1 MYSDV
6 TYKYSYVSV
15 VVTVVLSCIQSE
27 SGGQVET
34 AQADQQLPRAEEEGD
49 LLGMLLRALV
59 LKLDRDS
66 GLMKAQ
72 PQEIGSRKGVQ
83 DVTEHYFEEV
93 ND

>member
-1 MYSDV
+1 M
-6 TYKYSYVSV
+6 
-15 VVTVVLSCIQSE
+15 QSE

-34 AQADQQLPRAEEEGD
+34 VQAEQQLPQAEEEGD

-66 GLMKAQ
+66 ELMKTLHTELQ
-72 PQEIGSRKGVQ
+72 PQETGSRKGVQ
-83 DVTEHYFEEV
+83 DVTEHCFEEE

>member
-1 MYSDV
+1 M
-6 TYKYSYVSV
+6 
-15 VVTVVLSCIQSE
+15 QSE

-34 AQADQQLPRAEEEGD
+34 VQAEQQLPQAEEEGD

-66 GLMKAQ
+66 ELMKALHTELQ
-72 PQEIGSRKGVQ
+72 PQERRSRKGIQ
-83 DVTEHYFEEV
+83 DVTEHCFEE

>member
-1 MYSDV
+1 M
-6 TYKYSYVSV
+6 
-15 VVTVVLSCIQSE
+15 QSE

-34 AQADQQLPRAEEEGD
+34 VQAEQQLPQAEKEGD

-66 GLMKAQ
+66 ELMKALHNELQ
-72 PQEIGSRKGVQ
+72 PQERGSRKGVQ
-83 DVTEHYFEEV
+83 DVTEHCFEE